1 MLELESD
8 KTESKS
14 TLTLEFFNI
23 RTVLKGLRT
32 EATVRQLTTVN
43 HISIITW
50 KFNRATRTRF
60 YYATYF
66 MLLDGEW
73 FHFHIRVFSYTGVF
87 KIKHFACERDLPL

>member
-32 EATVRQLTTVN
+32 EATVRQLSMVN
-43 HISIITW
+43 HISIIVY
-50 KFNRATRTRF
+50 NRQNINRQVKKG
-60 YYATYF
+60 YDND
-66 MLLDGEW
+66 LGQ
-73 FHFHIRVFSYTGVF
+73 SGVSLS
-87 KIKHFACERDLPL
+87 RDEINSTINSSDFLYL

>member
-32 EATVRQLTTVN
+32 EATVRQLSTVN
-43 HISIITW
+43 NIS
-50 KFNRATRTRF
+50 
-60 YYATYF
+60 
-66 MLLDGEW
+66 
-73 FHFHIRVFSYTGVF
+73 
-87 KIKHFACERDLPL
+87 